1 MHSDPKKL
9 RSFLAPPFAAG
20 DARRDCAMALRYD
33 SEVLMHKLVATG
45 SLKMDEKDDR
55 SLQERVEWLET
66 VVAELQSEDRS

>member
-1 MHSDPKKL
+1 
-9 RSFLAPPFAAG
+9 
-20 DARRDCAMALRYD
+20 MALRYD
-33 SEVLMHKLVATG
+33 SEVLMHKLVATR

>member
-1 MHSDPKKL
+1 
-9 RSFLAPPFAAG
+9 
-20 DARRDCAMALRYD
+20 MALRYD